1 MDGGTGGHPMR
12 LAVVEVL
19 DRDGHARQVVPVLQ
33 WPVTIG
39 RAIDCDVVL
48 DDVHVAGHH
57 ATLEEAN
64 GVVAVQLGETL
75 NGALLPDRQLKAN
88 ERAEL
93 RADDVFQVGATRL
106 RVRRAVDAIAPERK
120 MAYEH
125 APPFL
130 LLAALVGVFALL
142 NLAERWISVD
152 PGGRLI
158 DYLPTVLGTLLAL
171 FIWCGLWALGS
182 RLFRHRFDYGRHL
195 RIASSYFIATSIV
208 GVGLPV
214 LAYALGWAFFSRIS
228 GIAVGAV
235 LWAMIFAHMSLMLP
249 SRRHFLAIGMTLLFV
264 AATGLYLTRNYQTNH
279 RLFSELYVSALAP
292 PVLRIASPV
301 PTSRFIDDAR
311 HLKDTLDAR
320 VHDDD
325 NEAGNADDDE

>member
-1 MDGGTGGHPMR
+1 VDRGEGGQPMR

-39 RAIDCDVVL
+39 RAVDCDIVL
-48 DDVHVAGHH
+48 DDVHVAAHH
-57 ATLEEAN
+57 ATLEDLSGIV
-64 GVVAVQLGETL
+64 GVQVGDTL
-75 NGALLPDRQLKAN
+75 NGAMLPDRQLKAN
-88 ERAEL
+88 ERGEL
-93 RADDVFQVGATRL
+93 RADDVFQLGATRL
-106 RVRRAVDAIAPERK
+106 RVRRAVDAVAPERK
-120 MAYEH
+120 MTYEH
-125 APPFL
+125 APPFM

-142 NLAERWISVD
+142 NLAERWLSVD
-152 PGGRLI
+152 PGGRAI
-158 DYLPTVLGTLLAL
+158 DYLPTVLGTLLGL
-171 FIWCGLWALGS
+171 FIWCGFWALGS

-195 RIASSYFIATSIV
+195 RIASSYFIVTSIV

-214 LAYALGWAFFSRIS
+214 LAYALGWPFFSRIS

-249 SRRHFLAIGMTLLFV
+249 SRQRFLAIGMTLLFV

-279 RLFSELYVSALAP
+279 RMFSELYVSALAP

-325 NEAGNADDDE
+325 NEGAPSDDDE